1 MMKRRLSYIGVA
13 VGLIALLA
21 TSAFANSDIV
31 RLRLNTAWRY
41 VTMGWFEEA
50 KEHATEAVD
59 AAPLDGEARM
69 FLALLQDV
77 QGEREAALRQ
87 YDLAKQVEPDMAVL
101 AVFMGDIH
109 FEEGRLD
116 DSVALYNEALAVDPE
131 LGLAHYGLGRV
142 LEQRKD
148 VEGARAAYER
158 GVEAAPDMTDMRYR
172 LGTMLRRDGQ
182 FDSAL
187 EHLLHANIIDSEL
200 VHVRYELGLTY
211 EALSRFSA
219 AEHEYRSVLRIDP
232 DHDEARSR
240 LAALPPT

>member
-1 MMKRRLSYIGVA
+1 MMKRRLSRIGLT
-13 VGLIALLA
+13 VGLVALLA
-21 TSAFANSDIV
+21 TSALANSDIV

-41 VTMGWFEEA
+41 VTMGWFDEA

-59 AAPLDGEARM
+59 AALNDGEAHM
-69 FLALLQDV
+69 FLALLEDV
-77 QGEREAALRQ
+77 QGNDEAALGQ
-87 YDLAKQVEPDMAVL
+87 YDKAREVEPDMAVL

-109 FEEGRLD
+109 FEQGRLD
-116 DSVALYNEALAVDPE
+116 DAVALYNEAVAADPE

-142 LEQRKD
+142 FERREE
-148 VEGARAAYER
+148 VEKARTAYER
-158 GVEAAPDMTDMRYR
+158 GVEAAPDMTDMRFR

-182 FDSAL
+182 FESAL

-232 DHDEARSR
+232 EHDQARSR
-240 LAALPPT
+240 LAALPSM